1 MILRVIL
8 YLALA
13 KRPRAMENININRV
27 TGKIEKYY
35 SLKNVKLIYEILN
48 AIFDQFSIIIK
59 LRSL

>member
-1 MILRVIL
+1 
-8 YLALA
+8 
-13 KRPRAMENININRV
+13 MENININRV

-48 AIFDQFSIIIK
+48 AIFHQFSIIIK